1 MAMKRRWREQT
12 IKINYNVEY
21 YNVEYNNVE
30 YHIFNIKI

>member
-1 MAMKRRWREQT
+1 MVMKRRWREQT

-21 YNVEYNNVE
+21 NNVEYNNVE